1 MCRPSGPSADL
12 IDAHVWMR
20 RQEARLDRPLTLD
33 DVPDELL
40 AERGS
45 LPLHRSAA
53 AGRPMLCNFGIRQVR
68 VL

>member
-1 MCRPSGPSADL
+1 VAKKRQRIDDP

-20 RQEARLDRPLTLD
+20 RKEARLNHRPLNGR
-33 DVPDELL
+33 PDELL
-40 AERGS
+40 AEFGT

>member
-1 MCRPSGPSADL
+1 
-12 IDAHVWMR
+12 MR